1 MYTCTSLKIA
11 LRSIE
16 CPSHDIRSKCTATKA
31 VVQTLKNQALG
42 DGFLMYVELAEIHV
56 PRMWVEQHPERDSQ
70 VQTRLVNLLTPQ
82 TASYR

>member
-1 MYTCTSLKIA
+1 M
-11 LRSIE
+11 
-16 CPSHDIRSKCTATKA
+16 
-31 VVQTLKNQALG
+31 QTLKNQALG

-82 TASYR
+82 PRIDSVHVCRLQECTFVLYSIVRVHFLSSA